1 MGSTISLLND
11 TEYTWLCRVGPDQ
24 KALKISGILAG
35 AVVAMGITV
44 ATAGLTLPAAGVAA
58 TSIGYPAAGAVG
70 AGFIATGIT
79 SLGSVEVAKRINEHL
94 QNDKGFH
101 EILSGATYETGK
113 LSLSLWQQA
122 TCIRQETLS
131 PTVLKTKTLYMRP
144 IFSGAT
150 DKSTKTYSIKE
161 YVDGKGKVEE
171 SIIKLESG
179 HNNSATSNEPVKIN

>member
-24 KALKISGILAG
+24 KALQISSIVG
-35 AVVAMGITV
+35 AVAMTIGATIV
-44 ATAGLTLPAAGVAA
+44 TAGLSFPITASSLLSAAGGVGLVTTSA
-58 TSIGYPAAGAVG
+58 TSIGAVE
-70 AGFIATGIT
+70 
-79 SLGSVEVAKRINEHL
+79 LAKRFDERL
-94 QNDKGFH
+94 KNDKGFH

-113 LSLSLWQQA
+113 LPISLWQQA
-122 TCIRQETLS
+122 TCVRHEILS
-131 PTVLKTKTLYMRP
+131 PGVLKTKTLYMRP

-150 DKSTKTYSIKE
+150 VNSTNTYSIKE